1 MDVRERLRD
10 PEVVRRL
17 RIALLVVLLVV
28 AVWLPFYYVPFRV
41 FQFTLVLVYAIAVL
55 GLGLLTGYN
64 GQISLGHG
72 AFFAVGAYT
81 AAILMAKAG
90 WAYPLTLP
98 PAAALA
104 FLLGFGVGI
113 PALRL
118 HGLYLALVTLALA
131 VVTPPIL
138 KRFSGLTGGAMGLQV
153 PNVTAPG
160 WTGLADD
167 QWLYLIVLVV
177 AVVAFALAWSLV
189 HSRVGRAMIS
199 IREDPRAAQTL
210 GVELARVKTLTF
222 AWSAMLAGV
231 AGVLFTWLIGFV
243 SPDSFTV
250 VLSIQILA
258 ALVVGGLASIWG
270 PLFGAV
276 FLVFVPNLAEDIN
289 QAAPGIAFGALLIV
303 VLFVAPGG
311 IAGLGGEVWRRLVG
325 VRDAAPGPL
334 DAVRPGVRREEVP
347 ERAPTDRPQV
357 EAGHPTDGKS

>member
-1 MDVRERLRD
+1 MREKLRD
-10 PEVVRRL
+10 RDVVRQLRL
-17 RIALLVVLLVV
+17 AVLVVLLGV

-55 GLGLLTGYN
+55 GLGLLTGFN

-81 AAILMAKAG
+81 AAILMAQAG
-90 WAYPLTLP
+90 WPYALTLL
-98 PAAALA
+98 PAAALT
-104 FLLGFGVGI
+104 FVLGFGVGI

-131 VVTPPIL
+131 VVTPPLL
-138 KRFSGLTGGAMGLQV
+138 KRFAGLTGGAMGLQV
-153 PNVTAPG
+153 PKVSAPEWAG
-160 WTGLADD
+160 FADD
-167 QWLYLIVLVV
+167 QWLYFLVLAA

-199 IREDPRAAQTL
+199 IREEPRAATTM

-222 AWSAMLAGV
+222 AWSAMYAGV
-231 AGVLFTWLIGFV
+231 AGVLFTWAIGFV

-250 VLSIQILA
+250 VLSIQILV

-270 PLFGAV
+270 ALFGAV
-276 FLVFVPNLAEDIN
+276 FLVFVPNVAENVN

-303 VLFVAPGG
+303 VLFIAPGG
-311 IAGLGGEVWRRLVG
+311 IAGLGRRVWGWLVG
-325 VRDAAPGPL
+325 VEGVEPGPL
-334 DAVRPGVRREEVP
+334 GEVGPRPVASRTSEEGRAERPAVG
-347 ERAPTDRPQV
+347 
-357 EAGHPTDGKS
+357 AGQQPTDGEG